1 MEGKPISCD
10 ETVPY
15 FDVSADRT
23 RLFMVV
29 LEQNQAKLTVR
40 DLPACRNRVD
50 LKAPANVNMWL
61 SIESS
66 HMWTRVVSI
75 SRDPHRSRARP
86 ARPLTR
92 FIDRKAVAYFDW
104 SRNSR
109 RLASFVRRPA
119 TTSCC

>member
-29 LEQNQAKLTVR
+29 LEQNQSKLTVR

-50 LKAPANVNMWL
+50 LKPPATVNMWL

-66 HMWTRVVSI
+66 LMWTRVVSI
-75 SRDPHRSRARP
+75 SGSKPLEGEACPAADALYRSEG
-86 ARPLTR
+86 
-92 FIDRKAVAYFDW
+92 DRVFRLVA
-104 SRNSR
+104 
-109 RLASFVRRPA
+109 
-119 TTSCC
+119 